1 MTDIT
6 EVARIYLAV
15 FYSFVALFYTT
26 RIILMKRSLK
36 KELVFP
42 GKKYCVNWWNHI
54 IFRFFRAL
62 IWGVCLVRLYYP
74 EIDYYLGI
82 IETFNTPQI
91 VTTGLILLTMGF
103 VFTIVNHYK
112 MGKIWRSGIDPNGPK
127 ELIQKGFYRYTRNPM
142 FCFVALAQL
151 GFFLALPSCF
161 SATCL
166 AVGLYTLNSQA
177 KEEEKHLSKVFPVE
191 YTKYSNQVR
200 RWL

>member
-15 FYSFVALFYTT
+15 FYSFVAFFYTT

-42 GKKYCVNWWNHI
+42 GEKYCVNWWNHI
-54 IFRFFRAL
+54 IFRFFRVL
-62 IWGVCLVRLYYP
+62 IWGVCLVRLFFP
-74 EIDYYLGI
+74 NMDYYLGI
-82 IETFNTPQI
+82 FDTLYTPNI
-91 VTTGLILLTMGF
+91 ILAGLFLLTLGF
-103 VFTIVNHYK
+103 TLTIIIHFK
-112 MGKIWRSGIDPNGPK
+112 MGRLWSSGIDPNGPQR
-127 ELIQKGFYRYTRNPM
+127 LIQTGFYRYTRNPM
-142 FCFVALAQL
+142 FCCVALAQV

-166 AVGLYTLNSQA
+166 LVGIYTLNSQA
-177 KEEEKHLSKVFPVE
+177 IEEEKHLVKALPNE
-191 YTKYSNQVR
+191 YSNYTNQVR